1 MRYIDPVA
9 REEGIDWIYPTER
22 GLYVKPGDFYI
33 DPVRPV
39 ERAVISH
46 GHADH
51 ARPGNQQV
59 WATPQTIGI
68 MQVRY
73 QQAAG
78 DVLHAVDFGESF
90 GIGSVKLS
98 FAPAGHVLGS
108 AQVILDFEGIRLVY
122 SGDYK
127 RKPDPTCLPFEVIKC
142 DVFITEATFGLPIFQ
157 NPDPMH
163 EIERLISSLK
173 RMPERTH
180 VVGAYSLGKAQRVIA
195 LVRAAGYAEPIY
207 LHSALQSL
215 CDYYIAEGVDLGELK
230 PAMVAEKESL
240 KGALVLAPPSAIR
253 ETWSRR
259 LHNPV
264 TCYASGWMTVRQR
277 VKQRNAEL
285 PLRISDHAD
294 WPDLLRTI
302 EETECSE
309 VWVTH
314 GQEDA
319 LVHECQKRGLRAKPL
334 SLVGYSEEQE
344 E

>member
-1 MRYIDPVA
+1 MPKD
-9 REEGIDWIYPTER
+9 ESIDWIYPTER
-22 GLYVKPGDFYI
+22 GLYVEPGDFYI
-33 DPVRPV
+33 DPVRSV

-51 ARPGNQQV
+51 ARPGSQQV

-73 QQAAG
+73 QKAAG
-78 DVLHAVDFGESF
+78 DTLHRIDYGESF
-90 GIGSVKLS
+90 RIGPVQLS
-98 FAPAGHVLGS
+98 FVPAGHVLGS
-108 AQVILDFEGIRLVY
+108 AQIVLEYDGTRVVY

-127 RKPDPTCLPFEVIKC
+127 RKADPTCLPFEVVPC
-142 DVFITEATFGLPIFQ
+142 DIFITEATFGLPIFR
-157 NPDPMH
+157 NPDPDK
-163 EIERLISSLK
+163 EIERLMDSMRRL
-173 RMPERTH
+173 PESTH
-180 VVGAYSLGKAQRVIA
+180 VVGVYSLGKAQRVIA
-195 LVRAAGYAEPIY
+195 LARNAGYDQPIY
-207 LHSALQSL
+207 LHGALQSL
-215 CDYYIAEGVDLGELK
+215 CDYYISEGIDLGPLE
-230 PAMVAEKESL
+230 PATVAQKENL

-259 LHNPV
+259 LHHPV

-294 WPDLLRTI
+294 WPDLLDTI
-302 EETECSE
+302 QATGCSE

-319 LVHECQKRGLRAKPL
+319 LVHVCRERGLRAKPL
-334 SLVGYSEEQE
+334 SLVGFSEDSDE
-344 E
+344 